1 MKKNVIH
8 YINYSDDAFASQQR
22 MACFFAKNT
31 RSVNTITA
39 YSRNDLDSDFRKKNA
54 NTLDKKRGGG
64 FWLWKPYIITKKLR
78 EIEYG
83 DYLLYS
89 DSGAVLLKDP
99 TEIISDMELIEQDF
113 AGFEL
118 PLIERQWTKPS
129 LFASLGCDSQ
139 KYSES
144 NQILSSFH
152 MIRKTKFSRDFYEN
166 FLDLCQKPDLL
177 LDDTPNQVIASDY
190 GFIDHRHDQSIF
202 SLLYKSIGYKPMKD
216 PSQMGAW
223 PTGYAGIA
231 IKAIEPGRLY
241 KLDNGRMFRTFI
253 YNQSYEEV
261 FYHSR
266 KNNPIYALARYR
278 TGRFLHSIGLY
289 NGIIK

>member
-1 MKKNVIH
+1 MKENSIH
-8 YINYSDDAFASQQR
+8 YINYADHAFAAQQR
-22 MACFFAKNT
+22 LACRFARRAHSF
-31 RSVNTITA
+31 RSITA
-39 YSRNDLDSDFRKKNA
+39 YSSHDIDSYFKRKHA
-54 NTLDKKRGGG
+54 QILDKKRGGG

-129 LFASLGCDSQ
+129 LFVKLDCESP

-152 MIRKTKFSRDFYEN
+152 VIRKTKFSSDFYEN

-177 LDDTPNQVIASDY
+177 LDDAPNQLIASDY

-231 IKAIEPGRLY
+231 IKSIEPGRLY
-241 KLDNGRMFRTFI
+241 KLENGRMFRTYI
-253 YNQSYEEV
+253 YNQSYEEI

-266 KNNPIYALARYR
+266 KTTRSTP
-278 TGRFLHSIGLY
+278 
-289 NGIIK
+289 